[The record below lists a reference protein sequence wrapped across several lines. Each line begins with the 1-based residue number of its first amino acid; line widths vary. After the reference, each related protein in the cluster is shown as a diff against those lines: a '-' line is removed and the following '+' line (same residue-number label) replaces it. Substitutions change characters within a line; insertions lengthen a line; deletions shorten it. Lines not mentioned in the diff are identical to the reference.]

1 MSQIYWK
8 KLSRLG
14 FKMAGTP
21 FSAKDA
27 LGVTRSVS
35 ADFSGPVLIAGYM
48 AQTYADRVFQ
58 TFNRMVNGRF
68 AYSLAPWITY
78 GGDTTHSF
86 SAATRTA
93 GTGSALLTKF
103 ASHAGASTLTA
114 TGSILQPFTCPVP
127 TGSVTLAVYS
137 GMSYT
142 IGAGTPVSTYTLK
155 AYILNTS
162 TGVESLVATWTSS
175 MSATTALT
183 WTARTVDI
191 TSYVSGGGEYVLR
204 LEAGISDVSTGTGN
218 ATTNAYIDEVSI
230 IA

>member
-114 TGSILQPFTCPVP
+114 TGSILQPFTCPCLP
-127 TGSVTLAVYS
+127 
-137 GMSYT
+137 
-142 IGAGTPVSTYTLK
+142 
-155 AYILNTS
+155 
-162 TGVESLVATWTSS
+162 GV
-175 MSATTALT
+175 
-183 WTARTVDI
+183 
-191 TSYVSGGGEYVLR
+191 
-204 LEAGISDVSTGTGN
+204 
-218 ATTNAYIDEVSI
+218 
-230 IA
+230 